1 MIIEIV
7 NGDFKERKFFTFT
20 DNNITFSKL
29 SKKEIIPIREVVEI
43 KKEETLKGYC
53 YITFTL
59 SDKKSFIAKIKEKDY
74 VKVYESFIS
83 HGNKPDYITLPQA
96 ANGSPKTKYGSL
108 FLFFALIV
116 IPIINGGVSGYR
128 ERAQRINIDDET
140 HSKST
145 NEQFKKVTDNEFERM
160 CQYAIAL
167 DFSKDPS
174 IVKIKKPYNNKTNMV
189 AVGYTRKSD
198 KTIWNFECKISTDS
212 NVILWRSNP
221 GTNTDYIGRWRDG
234 NNGGEGND
242 SLITYTITSNKIQV
256 TLKYPD
262 GGEGHNLSFTR
273 E

>member
-7 NGDFKERKFFTFT
+7 NGDFKERKFFTFN

-29 SKKEIIPIREVVEI
+29 FKKEIIPIREVVEI
-43 KKEETLKGYC
+43 KKEETLKSYC

-59 SDKKSFIAKIKEKDY
+59 SDKKSFIAKIKEKDF

-96 ANGSPKTKYGSL
+96 ANSSPITKYGSL

-116 IPIINGGVSGYR
+116 IPIINGVVSGYR
-128 ERAQRINIDDET
+128 ERAQRINIDDEA
-140 HSKST
+140 HSKSP
-145 NEQFKKVTDNEFERM
+145 EAQFKKVTGNEFGRM
-160 CQYAIAL
+160 CQYAISL
-167 DFSKDPS
+167 DFGKDPS
-174 IVKIKKPYNNKTNMV
+174 IVKIRKPYNNKTNIV
-189 AVGYTRKSD
+189 AIGYTRKSD
-198 KTIWNFECKISTDS
+198 KTIWNFECKISIDS

-234 NNGGEGND
+234 TNGGEGND
-242 SLITYTITSNKIQV
+242 SLITYKITSNKIQV

-262 GGEGHNLSFTR
+262 GGKVHNLSFTR